1 MTGVGGVGLAVSGL
15 CVVFFIFSSSSQA
28 IVVNVIWS
36 IYGSTWPSNSGSLEA
51 SSDGLPRRFR
61 RLFLFLP
68 PWRFLDLLVGPRGKG
83 RSVDGGLGL
92 PFL

>member
-1 MTGVGGVGLAVSGL
+1 MTGVGGVGLAISDL
-15 CVVFFIFSSSSQA
+15 CVIFFNFSSSSQA

-36 IYGSTWPSNSGSLEA
+36 ICGVTWPSISGSLEA
-51 SSDGLPRRFR
+51 SSDGLLRRFR

-68 PWRFLDLLVGPRGKG
+68 PRCFLVFFVGPRGKG
-83 RSVDGGLGL
+83 RAVEGGLGL